1 VALDAGVPLKISPLE
16 DRFFRAPRRWS
27 NHVLRSIAPV
37 FGAAGEVINV
47 SGWDDGDKE
56 GGRYRDYFAGAS
68 RYYVS
73 NFVGER
79 GAADPRA
86 VVDFEL
92 DLEAPLTPALRGR
105 FDVVYNH
112 TTLEHVFDVFAAFA
126 NLCEMS
132 RDVVV
137 LVVPFSQ
144 KMHACG
150 SFGDYWRF
158 TPMALRRLFERS
170 KLAPVFEAVQDDFN
184 AGLYVV
190 GAGARHPDR
199 WRAKLP
205 PYAPI
210 DRIGTKIGRNP
221 LRRIARRLGR
231 RRGDESP

>member
-1 VALDAGVPLKISPLE
+1 MSRPPRISPLE
-16 DRFFRAPRRWS
+16 DRYFRAPRLWS
-27 NHVLRSIAPV
+27 NHVLRQVAPV
-37 FGAAGEVINV
+37 FAAAGEVINI
-47 SGWDDGDKE
+47 SGWDDGDKQ
-56 GGRYRDYFAGAS
+56 GGHYRDYFAGAS

-73 NFVGER
+73 NFSGER
-79 GAADPRA
+79 GTGDERA
-86 VVDFEL
+86 IVDFEL
-92 DLEAPLTPALRGR
+92 DLEAPLGGELRGR

-112 TTLEHVFDVFAAFA
+112 TTLEHVFDLFTAFG

-144 KMHACG
+144 KMHACA

-158 TPMALRRLFERS
+158 TPMGLRRLFQRS
-170 KLAPVFEAVQDDFN
+170 KLEPVFEAVQDDYN

-190 GAGARHPDR
+190 GAGARHPER
-199 WRAKLP
+199 WRDKLP
-205 PYAPI
+205 PYEPI

-231 RRGDESP
+231 RRGGDESP